1 MDKYTFLEFVPAA
14 FDREFRNYPYKSLI
28 WRNENQNNNRIREFT
43 KTGVV
48 IGLSNL
54 EKMMHFCIEKELIT
68 QRYIYPPSDDDC

>member
-1 MDKYTFLEFVPAA
+1 MDKYTFLQLVPTT

-28 WRNENQNNNRIREFT
+28 WRNEHENNNRIREFT

-54 EKMMHFCIEKELIT
+54 EKMMNICIEEELIF
-68 QRYIYPPSDDDC
+68 QRDIYPPSDDDC